1 MRSPGILAHFLVSC
15 YPDLVLITPILP
27 RPYYFSL
34 PSHCPC
40 QCSLSLVFRTISS
53 DNPVSCASIEQL
65 LRQGWLFT
73 MSPISTKHRLTSS
86 HDTDFF
92 LAPESILQRQY
103 EALRAY
109 FVDQLGSA
117 EVARRF
123 GYTHGSFRVLCH
135 QFRHDPDF
143 RARFFSPILQGPAPV
158 RDPLRELVVAMRKR
172 NLSVYDIQR
181 ELAGTGQSVSINTLT
196 LLLREEG
203 FARLPRRLDDER
215 PEALRPEPAAVADV
229 RALSLAPRS
238 FHTRAGGLFLFVP
251 VMRDIRLAEVVR
263 QAGLPGS
270 AMIPAEQAVR
280 SLLAL
285 KLLGTHRK
293 SHVMDLVC
301 DQGIAL
307 FAGLN
312 AVPKRSYLAAYSS
325 RIDHR
330 LCLRMLEAWLTE
342 VHRAGLP
349 RGLSFD
355 LDFHTVPANTQEE
368 PLEKHYISRRSRSQK
383 GILTFLARD
392 AAHRVLCYAH
402 AGIPKLEQA
411 DEILR
416 FVEFWRKQTGEDP
429 AELVFDSQLTT
440 YANLNWLNRRGIR
453 FLTLRRRSR
462 RMLGEIFSRPGSAWH
477 RITLPSLTR
486 TFRTPRVLDERI
498 HLKDY
503 DGPLRQI
510 TIIDLG
516 HEEPTILLTNDFKSS
531 CPALVTRYAQRMLI
545 ENGISE
551 AIQFF
556 HLDALSSMVGLKVDF
571 DLQITL
577 MASSLYRLFAERIGR
592 EYGKAQA
599 KTIFGNLLAVSAT
612 VQIED
617 DGVTVTLDKRAHNP
631 YLVASQVADEPIRM
645 PWFGNRLLSINYA

>member
-1 MRSPGILAHFLVSC
+1 M
-15 YPDLVLITPILP
+15 
-27 RPYYFSL
+27 
-34 PSHCPC
+34 PS
-40 QCSLSLVFRTISS
+40 
-53 DNPVSCASIEQL
+53 
-65 LRQGWLFT
+65 
-73 MSPISTKHRLTSS
+73 ISTKRRLTASLDS
-86 HDTDFF
+86 DFF
-92 LAPESILQRQY
+92 LAPETTLQRQY

-109 FVDQLGSA
+109 FVERLTSA

-123 GYTHGSFRVLCH
+123 GYTPGSFRVLCH

-143 RARFFSPILQGPAPV
+143 RARFFSAIGQGPAPAPV
-158 RDPLRELVVAMRKR
+158 RDPLRDLVVAMRKR

-181 ELAGTGQSVSINTLT
+181 ELAGAGHSVSINTLS

-215 PEALRPEPAAVADV
+215 PQTLRPEPAAVADV
-229 RALSLAPRS
+229 RTLSLAPRS
-238 FHTRAGGLFLFVP
+238 FRTRAGGLFLFLP
-251 VMRDIRLAEVVR
+251 VMRDIQLAEVVR
-263 QAGLPGS
+263 QVGLPGS

-285 KLLGTHRK
+285 KLLGKQRK

-301 DQGIAL
+301 DEGIAL

-325 RIDHR
+325 RVDHR
-330 LCLRMLEAWLTE
+330 LCLRLLEAWLTE
-342 VHRAGLP
+342 VHRSGLP
-349 RGLSFD
+349 RGSSFD
-355 LDFHTVPANTQEE
+355 LDFHTVPANTQAE
-368 PLEKHYISRRSRSQK
+368 PLEKHYVSRRSRSQK

-392 AAHRVLCYAH
+392 ASHRVLCYAH
-402 AGIPKLEQA
+402 AGIPKADQP

-416 FVEFWRKQTGEDP
+416 FAEFWHKQTGQYP
-429 AELVFDSQLTT
+429 GELVFDSQLTT
-440 YANLNWLNRRGIR
+440 YANLNRLNQRGIR

-462 RMLGEIFSRPGSAWH
+462 RMLGEIFSRPASSWR

-486 TFRTPRVLDERI
+486 TFRTPRVLDERVI
-498 HLKDY
+498 LKDY
-503 DGPLRQI
+503 KGPLRQI

-516 HEEPTILLTNDFKSS
+516 HEEPTILLTNNFQNS
-531 CPALVTRYAQRMLI
+531 CPTLVTRYAQRMLI

-577 MASSLYRLFAERIGR
+577 MASSLYRLLADRIGR
-592 EYGKAQA
+592 EYSKAQV
-599 KTIFGNLLAVSAT
+599 KTIFSNLLEVSAT
-612 VQIED
+612 VQVEEAAVI
-617 DGVTVTLDKRAHNP
+617 VTIDKRAHNP
-631 YLVASQVADEPIRM
+631 YLVASKLTDQPIPM
-645 PWFGNRLLSINYA
+645 PWLGNRQLFMKFS